1 MIAFQ
6 ILRFIGTIDVGGEGK
21 VSMMLGIDRPIKLNQ
36 AMAMIDN
43 RFDPAGRL
51 EGVYGTNGVEYDLA
65 EAPIPRFDLL
75 DPERYNRL
83 PSGRSAAALGSR
95 SRR

>member
-1 MIAFQ
+1 MIEDH
-6 ILRFIGTIDVGGEGK
+6 LPHVGF
-21 VSMMLGIDRPIKLNQ
+21 KLNHVRQ
-36 AMAMIDN
+36 RGVNA
-43 RFDPAGRL
+43 AGRL